1 MKVVHFITRLII
13 GGAQENTLLT
23 AEDQHRD
30 YGDDVTLITGP
41 GLGPEGSLEERA
53 GQGGFDVRIIP
64 ELRRSI
70 HPLRDWRSYRTL
82 LKMLREINPQILH
95 THSSKAGIIGRAA
108 AAKLGIPVLHTI
120 HGASFHFGQN
130 PLLKR
135 AYIAAEKWAGRRCDK
150 FISVCDAM
158 TEQYVHAG
166 IAAPDKFVTIY
177 SGMQVEP
184 FLQPPRNPQVI
195 RKELGLKPEHVVIG
209 KIARLF
215 HLKGHEYVIRAA
227 TEVVAKHPNVCFLL
241 VGDGILRGQFEAQIA
256 EAGLTDH
263 FVFTGLVPPSKIP
276 EMIHAMDIVVHTSL
290 WEGLA
295 RVLPQG
301 LIAGKPVLSYD
312 VDGAREVVIPG
323 ETGYLLPPK
332 SVHELANALIEL
344 VGNRTLRH
352 RLGQTGRDR
361 FTEQFR
367 HQTMT
372 RRIRDVSASLLG

>member
-23 AEDQHRD
+23 VEDQHRD

-53 GQGGFDVRIIP
+53 GQGGFGVRIIP
-64 ELRRSI
+64 QLRRAI
-70 HPLRDWRSYRTL
+70 HPAGDWKSYRAL
-82 LKMLREINPQILH
+82 LRKLREINPQILH
-95 THSSKAGIIGRAA
+95 THSSKAGIMGRAA
-108 AAKLGIPVLHTI
+108 AAKLGIPAVHTI
-120 HGASFHFGQN
+120 HGASFHYGQN
-130 PLLKR
+130 PFLHR
-135 AYIAAEKWAGRRCDK
+135 AYIAAEKWAARRCDK

-158 TEQYVHAG
+158 TDQYVDAG
-166 IAAPDKFVTIY
+166 IAVPDKFVTIY
-177 SGMQVEP
+177 SGMEVEP
-184 FLQPPRNPQVI
+184 FLQPSRIPDVI
-195 RKELGLKPEHVVIG
+195 REELDLKPEHVVIG

-227 TEVVAKHPNVCFLL
+227 ADVVAEHPNVRFLF
-241 VGDGILRGQFEAQIA
+241 VGDGILRGRFETQIA
-256 EAGLTDH
+256 EAGLIDY
-263 FVFTGLVPPSKIP
+263 FVFTGLVPPSKVP
-276 EMIHAMDIVVHTSL
+276 EMVHAMDIVVHTSL

-301 LIAGKPVLSYD
+301 LIAGKPVVSYD
-312 VDGAREVVIPG
+312 VDGAGEIVIPG

-332 SVHELANALIEL
+332 SVQELAEALMEL
-344 VGNRTLRH
+344 AGDATLRQ
-352 RLGQTGRDR
+352 RLGQTGRER

-372 RRIRDVSASLLG
+372 RRIRDVYASLIG